1 LFLYLVVLCLF
12 SYIATQDVK
21 VQLSKEFQIDIN
33 GTVLINNREA
43 YIQFFKDFLQEVEDG
58 DILPFP
64 FKIKK
69 TTGVVIYRNATFY
82 DTADRQTTKYKN
94 KIRYRNSF
102 YGNNDADV
110 TWKFK
115 AVDQVIADAEDIWP
129 KEGLKDSAVKI
140 EQNYHNK
147 DNYGFER
154 SASVKDVPKDLK
166 FTQVKEVEKY
176 FPDYKDVNHLTS
188 STPLQVVSVDIHYLY
203 ADVEFSIDKIDLEGG
218 FQFEYASLSALE
230 QQTLPHKAEFAWKI
244 KADEDDKWDISLLKD
259 SYYFHEYLYTHLPG
273 VVIAPKC

>member
-1 LFLYLVVLCLF
+1 M
-12 SYIATQDVK
+12 IQQTDK
-21 VQLSKEFQIDIN
+21 QLNI
-33 GTVLINNREA
+33 
-43 YIQFFKDFLQEVEDG
+43 
-58 DILPFP
+58 
-64 FKIKK
+64 
-69 TTGVVIYRNATFY
+69 
-82 DTADRQTTKYKN
+82 KN